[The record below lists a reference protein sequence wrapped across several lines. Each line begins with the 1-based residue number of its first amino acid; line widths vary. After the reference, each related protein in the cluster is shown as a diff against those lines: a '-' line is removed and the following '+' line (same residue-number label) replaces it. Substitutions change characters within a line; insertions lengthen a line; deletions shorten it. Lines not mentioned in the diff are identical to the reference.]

1 MGWQN
6 MQRLKTQ
13 MVAKRK
19 MSVMIPNISKWK
31 QLTRIKLRLYC
42 FQTTTQEKPK
52 LLSSTNSLNIRNSS
66 VACSK
71 AILLNIQKTEV
82 FIYISIPKNS
92 NRDRL
97 RSCEDIISVA
107 WPDTW
112 QQSHTMERKFLCT
125 WLVTIIDNVNK
136 VRIRYMNYET

>member
-19 MSVMIPNISKWK
+19 MSVMILNISKWK

-42 FQTTTQEKPK
+42 FQTTTQVKPK
-52 LLSSTNSLNIRNSS
+52 LLSSINSLNIRNSS

-112 QQSHTMERKFLCT
+112 QQSNTMERKFSCT

>member
-52 LLSSTNSLNIRNSS
+52 LLSSINSLNIRNSS

-112 QQSHTMERKFLCT
+112 QQSNTMERKFLYT

>member
-19 MSVMIPNISKWK
+19 MSVMILNISKWK

-52 LLSSTNSLNIRNSS
+52 LLSSINSLNIRNSS

-112 QQSHTMERKFLCT
+112 QQSNTMERKFSCT

>member
-52 LLSSTNSLNIRNSS
+52 LLSSINSLNIRNSS

-112 QQSHTMERKFLCT
+112 QQSNTMERKFLCT